1 MWSLELKSANRV
13 TFTRN
18 ALRCLLGAGVSVGL
32 VIRAFSNRIVPS
44 LSGGD
49 PFLFLCLE
57 AGLAAVIGAVVFAA
71 IVSRRQRAMTID
83 PVVPGLLLPLISAA
97 FLYIVL
103 RAFSGL
109 SHLTSGVAWATGGA
123 LAGMAEAWWFSVE
136 RPG

>member
-1 MWSLELKSANRV
+1 V

-18 ALRCLLGAGVSVGL
+18 ALRCLLGAGVTVGL

-44 LSGGD
+44 LSGRD

-57 AGLAAVIGAVVFAA
+57 GGLGAVIGAVAFAA
-71 IVSRRQRAMTID
+71 IVSRRRRAVTID

-103 RAFSGL
+103 RLFNGL
-109 SHLTSGVAWATGGA
+109 SHLTSGLAWASGGA
-123 LAGMAEAWWFSVE
+123 LAGIAEPWWFSVE